1 MHLTAQTY
9 KAKSGFSDLEIRKLY
24 KPCDTHVLP
33 VLTLVTPAGDE
44 EDADRLHPRGVP
56 EPEGSGG
63 GPPQAG
69 PDHVLSPAAAVTA
82 RRVAPATAQTG

>member
-9 KAKSGFSDLEIRKLY
+9 KVKSVFSDLEIRKLY
-24 KPCDTHVLP
+24 KPCDTHVLL

-69 PDHVLSPAAAVTA
+69 PDHVLSPATAVAA
-82 RRVAPATAQTG
+82 RRAAPATAQTG